1 MSKKSKKILAYLM
14 FVAALCG
21 TPAVSEARGG
31 SGGQVETEKASASQR
46 GGNLSQSFI
55 SYLIKNYGFE
65 TAKWMLLGGGGFGTA
80 KFLKAGDL
88 STWSSYLLNLKD
100 AKSKDAEKLMK
111 QVKEKEKKLKEEKN
125 LFEASRAK
133 AIKDNT
139 KLNDEKVV
147 LELNN
152 NALNAKVK
160 ESEKKIEEL
169 KNSNAKLNDEVL
181 GLKNYNNQLVNL
193 NNEDNKKIDAL
204 LSGLLPI
211 KMSGEFAESYR
222 DNNWTRFD
230 YGQMIPDPYSNAQ
243 GVVTVA
249 FVNYDSNCVM
259 IGKAEELKLGTDNF
273 FVKVGTRAKELLGQD
288 FSDANGDFKDVGL
301 GFCDIP
307 GLARCSFILK
317 DENGNVKRVVAAYF
331 PVKSFQVINN
341 VENNENNENNN
352 NENVENNVNIQ
363 NDGNENDIN
372 INIDNNNMNNEMDAN
387 ENNDINDENNENN
400 DGNGN

>member
-139 KLNDEKVV
+139 KLNDEKVA

-160 ESEKKIEEL
+160 ESAKRIEEL
-169 KNSNAKLNDEVL
+169 ENSNAKLNDEVL

-193 NNEDNKKIDAL
+193 NNGDNQKIDAL
-204 LSGLLPI
+204 LSGFLPY

-222 DNNWTRFD
+222 DKNWAEFD
-230 YGQMIPDPYSNAQ
+230 YDRVIPDPYSNAQ
-243 GVVTVA
+243 GAVTVA
-249 FVNYDSNCVM
+249 FVNYDSNYVM
-259 IGKAEELKLGTDNF
+259 IGKAEELKLDADNNF

-288 FSDANGDFKDVGL
+288 FSEVNGDFKDVGL

-307 GLARCSFILK
+307 GLARSSFILK
-317 DENGNVKRVVAAYF
+317 DENGNVKKVVAAYF
-331 PVKSFQVINN
+331 PVKGFQERNN
-341 VENNENNENNN
+341 VENNENNE
-352 NENVENNVNIQ
+352 
-363 NDGNENDIN
+363 
-372 INIDNNNMNNEMDAN
+372 MNAN
-387 ENNDINDENNENN
+387 ENNNINGENNENN